1 MFLSAVFA
9 NPLKE
14 DRDAAACFREIM
26 TTGTGGMKTW
36 ERKRDAGASGPEDQ
50 AHRDRGGRTQRG
62 LYAFSIMLL
71 NYLAGYRRRRA
82 ALMEWNSTGD
92 LERLEKVCTG
102 MVRESSAYRVLE
114 ADYFKHAGPREL
126 AMALGAGYDDILIDF
141 GVLEEGDTAE
151 FLRCEKQFVVASF
164 SEWQQENLREFAMER
179 ERTEKESW
187 QYLAVFGSD
196 ETRKEF
202 WRRFGILS
210 RRIPFSA
217 DAFLLQR
224 NAEYFLKSWSDQEEY
239 AGGGEYV
246 TEALQRVRRQEKGKG
261 IWKKMYAS
269 IRRRRQAARG
279 QAKEQRTGKRK
290 KSSSIWA
297 G

>member
-1 MFLSAVFA
+1 MGKK
-9 NPLKE
+9 KE
-14 DRDAAACFREIM
+14 TQGLLDQKTRLIGIAAAGHSVGC
-26 TTGTGGMKTW
+26 T
-36 ERKRDAGASGPEDQ
+36 
-50 AHRDRGGRTQRG
+50 H
-62 LYAFSIMLL
+62 FSIMLL

-92 LERLEKVCTG
+92 LERLEKDCTG

-217 DAFLLQR
+217 DAF
-224 NAEYFLKSWSDQEEY
+224 S
-239 AGGGEYV
+239 V
-246 TEALQRVRRQEKGKG
+246 TEECGIFFEKLV
-261 IWKKMYAS
+261 
-269 IRRRRQAARG
+269 
-279 QAKEQRTGKRK
+279 
-290 KSSSIWA
+290 
-297 G
+297 

>member
-1 MFLSAVFA
+1 
-9 NPLKE
+9 
-14 DRDAAACFREIM
+14 
-26 TTGTGGMKTW
+26 
-36 ERKRDAGASGPEDQ
+36 
-50 AHRDRGGRTQRG
+50 
-62 LYAFSIMLL
+62 
-71 NYLAGYRRRRA
+71 
-82 ALMEWNSTGD
+82 
-92 LERLEKVCTG
+92 
-102 MVRESSAYRVLE
+102 
-114 ADYFKHAGPREL
+114 
-126 AMALGAGYDDILIDF
+126 MALGAGYDDILIDF

-202 WRRFGILS
+202 WRRFGSFPDGFRFQRTL
-210 RRIPFSA
+210 
-217 DAFLLQR
+217 FLLQR

-246 TEALQRVRRQEKGKG
+246 TEALQRVRRRKRGGNMEKDVREHTEEKAGCQG
-261 IWKKMYAS
+261 AGEGTEDWKE
-269 IRRRRQAARG
+269 
-279 QAKEQRTGKRK
+279 KEKQQYL
-290 KSSSIWA
+290 A